1 MSPVGRR
8 PGKTDTRDQ
17 ILLTA
22 RRLFSERGYDK
33 TSLRDIATEAQV
45 DTALIRHYF
54 GTKDDLFRT
63 TIGWPFDPQQIAGR
77 IAGGDR
83 AEIGR
88 RLSEV
93 FFGFWEQPDSRAS
106 LLAILRGAA
115 THEESATL
123 VRQFIQGQ
131 LYQLIASE
139 VPGPDAEIGI
149 DLAMAQLLGVAF
161 LRYILQVEPVASTPI
176 AELTD
181 RVAPVLN
188 VHLQVPGKSPN
199 HKGRNRRRG

>member
-1 MSPVGRR
+1 MPPVGRR

-22 RRLFSERGYDK
+22 RRLFSQRGYDK
-33 TSLRDIATEAQV
+33 TSLRDIAAEAQV

-54 GTKDDLFRT
+54 GTKADLFRT
-63 TIGWPFDPQQIAGR
+63 TIGWPFDPQQVADR
-77 IAGGDR
+77 IAEGDR
-83 AEIGR
+83 DELGR

-93 FFGFWEQPDSRAS
+93 FFQFWEQPDSRAS

-131 LYQLIASE
+131 LYQHIATALSQ
-139 VPGPDAEIGI
+139 PDPRLGI
-149 DLAMAQLLGVAF
+149 DLAMAQLLGIAL
-161 LRYILQVEPVASTPI
+161 LRYILQVEPLASTPVS
-176 AELTD
+176 ELAD
-181 RVAPVLN
+181 RVAPVLDI
-188 VHLQVPGKSPN
+188 HLGSANAPPN
-199 HKGRNRRRG
+199 LKRHK